1 MGYRSVIMYISGF
14 FVSYVIAMISAITE
28 SIPFMAV
35 AFIVFGIYIM
45 ISVYFA
51 RKYRVR

>member
-1 MGYRSVIMYISGF
+1 MVYRSVILFIAGF

-28 SIPFMAV
+28 SIPFMV
-35 AFIVFGIYIM
+35 IAFTVFGGYI
-45 ISVYFA
+45 IVSVYFV